1 MSKLIDVSCWN
12 SGIDYDAVK
21 ASGIDSVIIRAGYG
35 REAYQKDSQFENH
48 YAGAKAA
55 GMNIGVY
62 WYSYAD
68 SVQDA
73 ITEAEACLECIK
85 GKSFNLPIYFDM
97 EENWQTALG
106 RAKLTTM
113 ATAFCQTIEEAG
125 YRAGVYSN
133 VNWFTNFLDYNRLA
147 EEYSIWLAQWGTSS
161 YSYACDIW
169 QYTEDGSV
177 RGISGDVDLNEIIN
191 PSVIYGGGARK
202 ETCTVTFDY
211 LAKSGYT
218 STGDQVKT
226 VQRLLNAMEYR
237 DANAH
242 RLDVDGIFGDCTDYT
257 VRLFQRDNG
266 LDDDGIVGP
275 ATWKAL
281 TGAN

>member
-1 MSKLIDVSCWN
+1 MSRLIDVSCWN

-35 REAYQKDSQFENH
+35 REVSQKDSQFENH

-73 ITEAEACLECIK
+73 LTEAEACLACIK

-113 ATAFCQTIEEAG
+113 AIAFCQTIEEAG

-133 VNWFTNFLDYNRLA
+133 VNWFSNFLNYSSLA
-147 EEYSIWLAQWGTSS
+147 DKYSIWLAQWGTTT
-161 YSYACDIW
+161 YSYDCDIW
-169 QYTEDGSV
+169 QYSEDGYV
-177 RGISGDVDLNEIIN
+177 PGIYGDVDMNQIIN
-191 PSVIYGGGARK
+191 ENVINGSDGGSGQ
-202 ETCTVTFDY
+202 EIYFDISMPF
-211 LAKSGYT
+211 LAKSGYIN
-218 STGDQVKT
+218 TGEEVKT
-226 VQRLLNAMEYR
+226 VQLLLNAMHYGDLE
-237 DANAH
+237 
-242 RLDVDGIFGDCTDYT
+242 VDGIFGDKTET
-257 VRLFQRDNG
+257 AVKRFQKSRG
-266 LDDDGIVGP
+266 LDQDGIVGQD
-275 ATWKAL
+275 TWRYLLK
-281 TGAN
+281 

>member
-1 MSKLIDVSCWN
+1 MSRLIDVSCWN

-35 REAYQKDSQFENH
+35 REVYQKDSQFENH
-48 YAGAKAA
+48 YAGARAA

-73 ITEAEACLECIK
+73 ITEAEACLECIA
-85 GKSFNLPIYFDM
+85 GKQFELPIYFDM

-106 RAKLTTM
+106 RATLTTM

-147 EEYSIWLAQWGTSS
+147 VEYSIWLAQWGTSS
-161 YSYACDIW
+161 YSYNCDIW
-169 QYTEDGSV
+169 QYADDGSV
-177 RGISGDVDLNEIIN
+177 PGIDGNVDMNKVINEDIIN
-191 PSVIYGGGARK
+191 GSGGGGQK
-202 ETCTVTFDY
+202 IYFDISMPY
-211 LAKSGYT
+211 LAKSGYINN
-218 STGDQVKT
+218 GEEVKT
-226 VQRLLNAMEYR
+226 VQLLMNAMHYG
-237 DANAH
+237 DI
-242 RLDVDGIFGDCTDYT
+242 DVDGIFGNATDQA
-257 VRLFQRDNG
+257 VKKFQRSRD
-266 LDDDGIVGP
+266 LDQDGIVGP
-275 ATWKAL
+275 DTWRYLLK
-281 TGAN
+281 

>member
-1 MSKLIDVSCWN
+1 MKAIDVSCWQ
-12 SGIDYDAVK
+12 SGIDYEAVK

-35 REAYQKDSQFENH
+35 REVSQKDSQFENH
-48 YAGAKAA
+48 YAGARSAE
-55 GMNIGVY
+55 MNIGAY

-73 ITEAEACLECIK
+73 ITEAEACLACIA
-85 GKSFNLPIYFDM
+85 GKQFDLPIYFDM
-97 EENWQTALG
+97 EENRQTAYG

-113 ATAFCQTIEEAG
+113 AIAFCQTIEGAG

-133 VNWFTNFLDYNRLA
+133 VNWFANFLDYNRLA
-147 EEYSIWLAQWGTSS
+147 AEYSIWLAQWGVST
-161 YSYACDIW
+161 YSYDCDIW

-177 RGISGDVDLNEIIN
+177 RGISGGVDMNEIVN
-191 PSVIYGGGARK
+191 PSVINGGRTEK
-202 ETCTVTFDY
+202 ETCALTFDY

-242 RLDVDGIFGDCTDYT
+242 RLDVDGIFGGCTDYA

-266 LDDDGIVGP
+266 LEDDGIVGP
-275 ATWKAL
+275 ATWKAM

>member
-12 SGIDYDAVK
+12 SGINYDAVK
-21 ASGIDSVIIRAGYG
+21 ASGIDFVIVRAGYG
-35 REAYQKDSQFENH
+35 REVSQKDSQFENH

-73 ITEAEACLECIK
+73 ITEAEACLACIK

-133 VNWFTNFLDYNRLA
+133 VNWFSNFLDYNRLA
-147 EEYSIWLAQWGTSS
+147 AEYSIWLAQWGTST

-169 QYTEDGSV
+169 QYTDDGSV
-177 RGISGDVDLNEIIN
+177 PGVDGNVDMNKIIN
-191 PSVIYGGGARK
+191 EDIINGSSGGGGQK
-202 ETCTVTFDY
+202 IYFDISMPY
-211 LAKSGYT
+211 LAKSGYIN
-218 STGDQVKT
+218 TGEEVKT
-226 VQRLLNAMEYR
+226 VQLLLNAMHYGNLE
-237 DANAH
+237 
-242 RLDVDGIFGDCTDYT
+242 VDGIFGDETEAA
-257 VRLFQRDNG
+257 VKRFQRSRG
-266 LDDDGIVGP
+266 LDEDGIVGP
-275 ATWKAL
+275 DTWLYLLK
-281 TGAN
+281 

>member
-1 MSKLIDVSCWN
+1 MKAIDVSCWQ
-12 SGIDYDAVK
+12 SGIDYNAVK
-21 ASGIDSVIIRAGYG
+21 AFGIDTVIIRAGYG
-35 REAYQKDSQFENH
+35 REISQKDSRFENH
-48 YAGAKAA
+48 YRDAKAA
-55 GMNIGVY
+55 GMNVGAY

-68 SVQDA
+68 SVDDA
-73 ITEAEACLECIK
+73 ITEAETCLSCIS
-85 GKSFNLPIYFDM
+85 GKDFDLPVYYDM
-97 EENWQTALG
+97 EESWQTAFG
-106 RAKLTTM
+106 RSMLTSMTES
-113 ATAFCQTIEEAG
+113 FCDTIESAG

-133 VNWFTNFLDYNRLA
+133 VNWFSNFLNYSSLA
-147 EEYSIWLAQWGTSS
+147 DRYSIWLAQWGTTT
-161 YSYACDIW
+161 YSYDCDIW
-169 QYTEDGSV
+169 QYSEDGYAP
-177 RGISGDVDLNEIIN
+177 GIYGDVDLNEIIN

-202 ETCTVTFDY
+202 ETCTLTFDY
-211 LAKSGYT
+211 LAKSEYT
-218 STGDQVKT
+218 STGEQVKT

-242 RLDVDGIFGDCTDYT
+242 RLDVDGIFGDCTDYA

>member
-12 SGIDYDAVK
+12 SGINYDAVK

-35 REAYQKDSQFENH
+35 REVYQKDSQFENH

-55 GMNIGVY
+55 GLNIGAY

-73 ITEAEACLECIK
+73 ITEAEACLACIK

-133 VNWFTNFLDYNRLA
+133 VNWFTNFLDYNRLSS
-147 EEYSIWLAQWGTSS
+147 EYSIWLAQWGSSS
-161 YSYACDIW
+161 YSYNCDIW
-169 QYTEDGSV
+169 QYADNGSV
-177 RGISGDVDLNEIIN
+177 PGISGNVDMNKVINEDVIN
-191 PSVIYGGGARK
+191 GSGGGTGQK
-202 ETCTVTFDY
+202 IYFDISMPY
-211 LAKSGYT
+211 LAKSGYI
-218 STGDQVKT
+218 STGEEVKT
-226 VQRLLNAMEYR
+226 VQLLLNAMHYGDLE
-237 DANAH
+237 
-242 RLDVDGIFGDCTDYT
+242 VDGIFGDATDQA
-257 VRLFQRDNG
+257 VKRFQKSRG
-266 LDDDGIVGP
+266 LEQDGIVGQD
-275 ATWKAL
+275 TWRYLLK
-281 TGAN
+281 

>member
-35 REAYQKDSQFENH
+35 REVDQKDSQFENH
-48 YAGAKAA
+48 YAGARAA

-73 ITEAEACLECIK
+73 ITEAEACLECIAEK
-85 GKSFNLPIYFDM
+85 QFELPIYFDM

-106 RAKLTTM
+106 RATLTTM
-113 ATAFCQTIEEAG
+113 ALAFCQTIEEAG

-147 EEYSIWLAQWGTSS
+147 AEYSIWLAQWGSSS
-161 YSYACDIW
+161 YSYDCDIW
-169 QYTEDGSV
+169 QYADDGSV
-177 RGISGDVDLNEIIN
+177 PGIDGNVDMNKVINEDIIN
-191 PSVIYGGGARK
+191 GSGAGGQKIY
-202 ETCTVTFDY
+202 FDISMPY
-211 LAKSGYT
+211 LAKSGYI
-218 STGDQVKT
+218 STGEEVKT
-226 VQRLLNAMEYR
+226 VQLLMNAMHYGDLE
-237 DANAH
+237 
-242 RLDVDGIFGDCTDYT
+242 VDGIFGSATDQA
-257 VRLFQRDNG
+257 VKRFQKSRS
-266 LDDDGIVGP
+266 LDEDGIVGQD
-275 ATWKAL
+275 TWRYLLK
-281 TGAN
+281 